1 MSYYPIFLELAGRR
15 CVAIGG
21 GAVAERK
28 VEGLL
33 QAGAAV
39 TVISPRQTALLKT
52 WAGEKRINV
61 IAREYQPG
69 DLKGYELAFVATE
82 DKEVNAAVSREGKA
96 SGVWV
101 NAADDPD
108 HCDFI
113 LPSVLHRGELTVA
126 VATGGASPAL
136 SRLIREE
143 LESYF
148 GADYAV
154 LVEVAAEAR
163 KELKE
168 NFSNTAPDRWQKA
181 LDENLRSL
189 VRSGKREEAKGYLL
203 AKLGEEYAGR

>member
-1 MSYYPIFLELAGRR
+1 MGYYPVFLELAGRR
-15 CVAIGG
+15 CVVIGG

-33 QAGAAV
+33 RSQAAI
-39 TVISPRQTALLKT
+39 TVISPRQTKLLKT
-52 WAGEKRINV
+52 WAGEKKIDV
-61 IAREYQPG
+61 IVREYQPG
-69 DLKGYELAFVATE
+69 DLKGYELAFAATE
-82 DKEVNAAVSREGKA
+82 DKKVNAAVSKEGKA

-101 NAADDPD
+101 NAADDPA

-113 LPSVLHRGELTVA
+113 LPSILRRGELTVA

-168 NFSNTAPDRWQKA
+168 NFLNTAPEQWQKA

>member
-1 MSYYPIFLELAGRR
+1 MSYYPIFLDLAGRR
-15 CVAIGG
+15 CAIIGG

-33 QAGAAV
+33 RAGAAI
-39 TVISPRQTALLKT
+39 TVISPRQTELLNT
-52 WAGEKRINV
+52 WATEKKIDV

-69 DLKGYELAFVATE
+69 DLKGYELAFAATE
-82 DKEVNAAVSREGKA
+82 DKEVNAAVSHEGKTT
-96 SGVWV
+96 GVWV

-113 LPSVLHRGELTVA
+113 LPSVLRRGELTVA

-136 SRLIREE
+136 SRLVREE
-143 LESYF
+143 LETYF

-163 KELKE
+163 KELKGS
-168 NFSNTAPDRWQKA
+168 FPSAAPDRWQRA

-189 VRSGKREEAKGYLL
+189 VRNGRREEAKVYLL
-203 AKLGEEYAGR
+203 AKLGEETCR